1 MSEKHSQKK
10 DGSDRNKEN
19 QARREAESYSN
30 VKQALSAQKPKDKTP
45 FADAN
50 ESDRKHKD

>member
-50 ESDRKHKD
+50 ASDRKHKD